1 MGRTSRTSAMNQ
13 IFLRSALSR
22 SSRLAMGPIRTSRAF
37 TDPAVLAFWASLELG
52 VSAWTLYIARA
63 CDWELG
69 IITAISMCHLG
80 NVFDCL
86 LGILYEL
93 FSSGP
98 TKASTAG
105 MNAGIGS
112 FSSSGFYWHFGS
124 CKSRVTLFLTLSF
137 PSIFMACPSII
148 LWAISAWVWELFT
161 LLIFQLFYTGV
172 FHQFLLFLRLATAG
186 TYFVLLLAFCT
197 FRPCVFID
205 PDSRRAFSTLGEI
218 GVGHIW
224 ASILAALAR
233 SCHTKSQHGLSF
245 WIAVS
250 HRAAPGSLFYRVKIH
265 SFLPS
270 FWDMLHRSVLA
281 IR

>member
-37 TDPAVLAFWASLELG
+37 TDPAVLTFLASLDLG

-105 MNAGIGS
+105 MNAGTGRTVFLFVIRMLVT
-112 FSSSGFYWHFGS
+112 GFVCFRS
-124 CKSRVTLFLTLSF
+124 LLSPSKFELMALFTLPPFRSLLLRF
-137 PSIFMACPSII
+137 CMDYIW
-148 LWAISAWVWELFT
+148 LWFWELFGFA
-161 LLIFQLFYTGV
+161 LLI
-172 FHQFLLFLRLATAG
+172 
-186 TYFVLLLAFCT
+186 LLL
-197 FRPCVFID
+197 
-205 PDSRRAFSTLGEI
+205 G
-218 GVGHIW
+218 
-224 ASILAALAR
+224 
-233 SCHTKSQHGLSF
+233 GLLLL
-245 WIAVS
+245 
-250 HRAAPGSLFYRVKIH
+250 SL
-265 SFLPS
+265 L
-270 FWDMLHRSVLA
+270 L
-281 IR
+281 

>member
-22 SSRLAMGPIRTSRAF
+22 SSRLAMGPIRTSSAF

-80 NVFDCL
+80 NVFNCL

-112 FSSSGFYWHFGS
+112 FSSSGYYWHFGS

-148 LWAISAWVWELFT
+148 FWAISAWVWELFT

-197 FRPCVFID
+197 IRPCVFID

-250 HRAAPGSLFYRVKIH
+250 HRAAPSSLFYRVKIH